1 MTAPTEPPAGPT
13 GPARPARRR
22 RAAWLC
28 IGLGALYIVL
38 TPVWFMLAVA
48 WGDMVA
54 AIFWILLVGA
64 VAAVI
69 TGIVL
74 LISAARADARWRGAS
89 RPPRP
94 SN

>member
-1 MTAPTEPPAGPT
+1 MTAPTDLPAGPT
-13 GPARPARRR
+13 RPATHR

-69 TGIVL
+69 TGVVL